1 MKLSLDNLTFIYPEQ
16 LFIEFS
22 REEREKIWKQTQNQ
36 TYSNPAA
43 RWNAYLNC
51 LCLNVFLTYL
61 EAEPD
66 LSETS
71 RVWPSL
77 AELPSFWEVLNGTA
91 IKLGET
97 KLVLIPSEHSHYTEF
112 RVPREWLD
120 IPDWAGNYYL
130 ATELN
135 LEECCLQVWGYA
147 TYQQLRDEGKY
158 DRMDETY
165 VIEAED
171 LIEELN
177 GMWVARELH
186 PSRIPEVKPLLTLS
200 STEASSLL
208 EQLGQQTPYSPRLD
222 VPFTKWAGLLA
233 EPRWRQELYER
244 RLEQIVPNN
253 VSTQAQIY
261 LGQWFQDLFDGG
273 WQSLE
278 TLLNQNSVN
287 LAFSFRQ
294 SEPTKKEARQISV
307 EGVKLIDLGMELGDQ
322 SLALL
327 VGLTAETSKKAS
339 IRVQLY
345 PAKGQTYLPP
355 KIRLTLLSQSGAKI
369 SESIARNQD
378 NLIQLKRFTCPIGK
392 GFSIQVALD
401 NFSLTEN
408 FLIESLTKIVS

>member
-61 EAEPD
+61 EAESD
-66 LSETS
+66 LPETS

-77 AELPSFWEVLNGTA
+77 AELPSFWEVINGTA
-91 IKLGET
+91 IQLGKT
-97 KLVLIPSEHSHYTEF
+97 RLVLIPSEHSHYTEF

-147 TYQQLRDEGKY
+147 TYQQLRDEGRY

-165 VIEAED
+165 AIEAED

-186 PSRIPEVKPLLTLS
+186 PSRRPEVKPLLTLS

-222 VPFTKWAGLLA
+222 VPFAKWAALLA
-233 EPRWRQELYER
+233 HPRWRQELYEWRLGR
-244 RLEQIVPNN
+244 RVT
-253 VSTQAQIY
+253 VAASSQAPIN
-261 LGQWFQDLFDGG
+261 LGQWFQDVFEAG
-273 WQSLE
+273 WQSLDA
-278 TLLNQNSVN
+278 LLNPDLGN

-294 SEPTKKEARQISV
+294 SQPPRKEGRKILV
-307 EGVKLIDLGMELGDQ
+307 EGVKLIDLGMELGNQ
-322 SLALL
+322 SVALL
-327 VGLTAETSKKAS
+327 VGLTAETSQRAS

-345 PAKGQTYLPP
+345 PARGQTYLPP
-355 KIRLTLLSQSGAKI
+355 KIKLTLLSPSGAKI
-369 SESIARNQD
+369 TESIARSQD

-392 GFSIQVALD
+392 SFSIQVALD
-401 NFSLTEN
+401 DFSLTEN
-408 FLIESLTKIVS
+408 FLIESLTEREQ